1 MKEYKQAIIVGA
13 APMGKEKTR
22 LLGIL
27 KWAGFVPPTEEEKKL
42 AALSDC
48 DGSCKSC
55 KSACK
60 RKEIV
65 KDIYLAAADGG
76 LVFLAENHVIPDCW
90 IGDMDSIDMNDEQ
103 KFQQLKTMID
113 SIDHERVPIEKD
125 DTDTALAVKK
135 AYENGYQEMLLF
147 GCSGGNRI
155 SHTFANIQL
164 MCQYEKKGC
173 HVKMMGET
181 YQAEILMNGKKEFP
195 KELKGSVSVIC
206 LSNEAK
212 NVVIKGLKYEYTGNL
227 TNEVALGVS
236 NSFAGKDGFVQVEDG
251 TLLLIYESE
260 DKV

>member
-1 MKEYKQAIIVGA
+1 MKEYKQAIVVGA

-27 KWAGFVPPTEEEKKL
+27 KWAGLIPPTEEEKKL
-42 AALSDC
+42 ASLSDC
-48 DGSCKSC
+48 GGSCKTC
-55 KSACK
+55 KSACAG
-60 RKEIV
+60 KEMV
-65 KDIYLAAADGG
+65 KDVYVVAADGG
-76 LVFLAENHVIPDCW
+76 LQFLIQNNVTPDYW
-90 IGDMDSIDMNDEQ
+90 VGDMDSMDTSDDKKFEQ
-103 KFQQLKTMID
+103 IEKIIE
-113 SIDHERVPIEKD
+113 SIGHDKVPVEKD

-135 AYENGYQEMLLF
+135 AYEEGYREMLLF

-173 HVKMMGET
+173 HIKMMGET
-181 YQAEILMNGKKEFP
+181 YQAEILMNGKMEYSKA
-195 KELKGSVSVIC
+195 LKGSVSVIC

-236 NSFAGKDGFVQVEDG
+236 NSFIGQDGLIQVEEG
-251 TLLLIYESE
+251 ILLLIYEG
-260 DKV
+260 V